1 MQNKPSDGLA
11 FVRNNFALSELITP
25 KAQLENLTQEN
36 EQLKSKVTLLEKAKS
51 EFESKVQNLENLQK
65 QSKRDLNKRE
75 GIIGTLHAQLENLTQ
90 ENELLKSDVSEN
102 ENFLMAQ
109 SENLTQEN
117 ENLRSKR
124 LRYRRRIRDLLND
137 LDGYQTLIRASEYFL
152 DSFYY
157 GDDED
162 LENNFRAFESLF
174 RRL

>member
-1 MQNKPSDGLA
+1 M
-11 FVRNNFALSELITP
+11 

-36 EQLKSKVTLLEKAKS
+36 EQLKSKVTSLEKAKS
-51 EFESKVQNLENLQK
+51 KLESKIQNLENLQK